1 MKKHRAKSAGHAD
14 DDLDFS
20 PALLDV
26 VNRPPPPLSRWILYT
41 IALLLFILI
50 LWAVFGQLD
59 IVARAEGKLVPQT
72 RLKIVQPF
80 EDGRVA
86 QIRVREDEFVKQ
98 GQLLLV
104 MDSRLSDADG
114 KKLQTELQLSRL
126 RLRSIEAEL
135 ENREFGRL
143 TSDNEV
149 AYDKLHQQFLER
161 RKHYALQISQRR
173 AALNQAQQDLEVARE
188 IHKKLEET
196 LPIHRANEEA
206 VTRLGKKG
214 YVTRTDILDKK
225 RLRIET
231 EQDLRAQE
239 HKILST
245 RSRIDELQEALKQL
259 ESDYRQE
266 LLTERIELGNKIE
279 QLEQDWFKQQ
289 YRSEQLEL
297 RASQDGYIKDLSV
310 TTPGSVVP
318 SGTVLLNIV
327 PVDDPLQA
335 EVYVSNRDI
344 GFVREGQKVRVK
356 LMSYEF
362 QKYGMID
369 AKVQSVNADVTA
381 SRESDQGAGSD
392 SSNTGYKTLVKL
404 HKQVLERDGR
414 RFRLR
419 PGMQVTAEVKLG
431 TRSVLDYVLSP
442 ITGALTDAA
451 TER

>member
-1 MKKHRAKSAGHAD
+1 MKKQRTKPADQAG

-114 KKLQTELQLSRL
+114 NKLQMELQLSRL

-135 ENREFGRL
+135 ENREFDRL
-143 TSDNEV
+143 ASDSEV
-149 AYDKLHQQFLER
+149 AYDNLHQQFLER
-161 RKHYALQISQRR
+161 RKQYAFQINQRR
-173 AALNQAQQDLEVARE
+173 AALDQARQDLEVARE

-196 LPIHRANEEA
+196 LPIYRANEEA

-214 YVTRTDILDKK
+214 YVTRTDILDKQ

-239 HKILST
+239 HKILSV
-245 RSRIDELQEALKQL
+245 RARIDELQEALKQL
-259 ESDYRQE
+259 ESNYRQE
-266 LLTERIELGNKIE
+266 LLTERIEIGNKIE

-289 YRSEQLEL
+289 YRNEQLEL

-327 PVDDPLQA
+327 PVEDPLLA

-344 GFVREGQKVRVK
+344 GFVKEGQRVRVK

-369 AKVQSVNADVTA
+369 AEVQSVNADVTTR
-381 SRESDQGAGSD
+381 RESNGAAGSG
-392 SSNTGYKTLVKL
+392 NGNAGYKTLIKL
-404 HKQVLERDGR
+404 HKQILERDGR